1 MIDSSIVQLQR
12 RKGKET
18 GKRDA
23 RAATSRLVTAVPLTF
38 FAVFRILFWT
48 LPFFLL
54 APAPALTISDM
65 TLSLSLSLSLYRL
78 P

>member
-1 MIDSSIVQLQR
+1 MIGSRSSNSSEGRKRRRENGTRGPQL
-12 RKGKET
+12 
-18 GKRDA
+18 
-23 RAATSRLVTAVPLTF
+23 LVPVVPLTF

-65 TLSLSLSLSLYRL
+65 TLSLSLTLTLYRL